1 MKVKKILVV
10 VGLVA
15 IALLI
20 FNRINSN
27 SKENKGNKA
36 AQNKAPIR
44 VNGIKVSFASFS
56 NNISL
61 SGTIEPNESVQIQS
75 EVAGIVESIH
85 FKEGTQVQKGQLLF
99 KVNDLELRA
108 QLAQAKSQEILVSE
122 NYRRAKLLL
131 EKQAISQEEYEIA
144 YAEYETAKSQSQL
157 IQAQIT
163 KTRIVA
169 PFSGTVG
176 LRNISQGA
184 YVSPSMVLTQL
195 VDANQVKVNF
205 SVPEKYAS
213 QVPPNTEIQFTL
225 NGVAET
231 FTAKIYAVEPNVDAS
246 TRTLQL
252 RALAS
257 NKDAKLIP
265 GSFVNVQL
273 PLTDIQD
280 AILIPT
286 EAIIP
291 IQNGKKVFIQKNG
304 VAQDVIVETATRTEK
319 DILILSG
326 LKKGDTLL
334 TSGVMS
340 LRNGSPIKVKLN

>member
-99 KVNDLELRA
+99 KVNDLELKA

-157 IQAQIT
+157 IQAQV
-163 KTRIVA
+163 R
-169 PFSGTVG
+169 
-176 LRNISQGA
+176 
-184 YVSPSMVLTQL
+184 
-195 VDANQVKVNF
+195 
-205 SVPEKYAS
+205 
-213 QVPPNTEIQFTL
+213 
-225 NGVAET
+225 
-231 FTAKIYAVEPNVDAS
+231 
-246 TRTLQL
+246 
-252 RALAS
+252 
-257 NKDAKLIP
+257 KLP
-265 GSFVNVQL
+265 
-273 PLTDIQD
+273 
-280 AILIPT
+280 A
-286 EAIIP
+286 
-291 IQNGKKVFIQKNG
+291 
-304 VAQDVIVETATRTEK
+304 
-319 DILILSG
+319 
-326 LKKGDTLL
+326 
-334 TSGVMS
+334 
-340 LRNGSPIKVKLN
+340 

>member
-1 MKVKKILVV
+1 MKKILLIVALLV
-10 VGLVA
+10 VGG
-15 IALLI
+15 LI
-20 FNRINSN
+20 FNRVYSN
-27 SKENKGNKA
+27 SKENKGNKIA
-36 AQNKAPIR
+36 KNKSAVQ
-44 VNGIKVSFASFS
+44 VNAKIVSFSSFS

-61 SGTIEPNESVQIQS
+61 SGTIDPNESVQIQS
-75 EVAGIVESIH
+75 EVSGLVESIH
-85 FKEGTQVQKGQLLF
+85 FTEGSQVQKGQLLF
-99 KVNDLELRA
+99 KINDLELRA
-108 QLAQAKSQEILVSE
+108 QLAQAKSQEILVTE

-169 PFSGTVG
+169 PFSGRVG
-176 LRNISQGA
+176 LRNISKGA
-184 YVSPSMVLTQL
+184 YVAPSMVLTQL
-195 VDANQVKVNF
+195 VDAKEVKVNF

-213 QVPPNTEIQFTL
+213 QVLPNSEITFAM
-225 NGVAET
+225 NGSDKK
-231 FTAKIYAVEPNVDAS
+231 FKAKVYAVEPNVDAS

-257 NKDAKLIP
+257 NTDGALIP
-265 GSFVNVQL
+265 GSFVTVQL
-273 PLTDIQD
+273 PLNDIEN

-286 EAIIP
+286 ESIIP

-319 DILILSG
+319 EILILSG
-326 LKKGDTLL
+326 LNKGDTLL

-340 LRNGSPIKVKLN
+340 LRNGTPIKAKLN